1 MCFSAQADLIGGV
14 VIAAIG
20 IDALR
25 HVGDRRDYLPLA
37 ALPLMF
43 AAHQL
48 MEAFV
53 WWGLQGHV
61 SETVGEIATWLYLL
75 FAFVLLPIYVPTA
88 VLVAEPPGPR
98 RRIIRGFMVL
108 GAVVSALLLAAMLR
122 GPVTSSLAD
131 WHVRYG
137 TGIDAAVLIV
147 GAYILATCGS
157 FIFSTNR
164 VLVRFGVVNLV
175 AVVVLAIFVIEG
187 FASLWCAWAAL
198 ASGAFA
204 LYLRSDVE
212 GGESPANGIRPAL
225 SGPAVSGGE

>member
-1 MCFSAQADLIGGV
+1 MCFSAQEDLIGGV
-14 VIAAIG
+14 VLGAIG
-20 IDALR
+20 IDTLR
-25 HVGDRRDYLPLA
+25 HVGDRREYLPLA

-43 AAHQL
+43 AGHQV

-61 SETVGEIATWLYLL
+61 SATVAEVATWLYLL
-75 FAFVLLPIYVPTA
+75 FAFVLLPTYIPVA
-88 VLVAEPPGPR
+88 VLVTEPPGPR
-98 RRIIRGFMVL
+98 RRRLRWFVIVGL
-108 GAVVSALLLAAMLR
+108 VVSTLMLATMLR

-137 TGIDAAVLIV
+137 TGIDAVVPIV

-157 FIFSTNR
+157 FIFSGNS

-175 AVVVLAIFVIEG
+175 AVVVLAIFVIQG
-187 FASLWCAWAAL
+187 FASLWCSWAAL

-204 LYLRSDVE
+204 LYLRWSYQE
-212 GGESPANGIRPAL
+212 PSPL
-225 SGPAVSGGE
+225 AVDLRRI

>member
-14 VIAAIG
+14 VLGAIG
-20 IDALR
+20 IDTLR
-25 HVGDRRDYLPLA
+25 HVGGRREYLPLA

-43 AAHQL
+43 AGHQV

-61 SETVGEIATWLYLL
+61 SETVGEMATWLYLL
-75 FAFVLLPIYVPTA
+75 FAFVLLPTYVPAA

-98 RRIIRGFMVL
+98 RRQIRWFVIVGV
-108 GAVVSALLLAAMLR
+108 VVSMLMLATMSR

-131 WHVRYG
+131 WHIRYG
-137 TGIDAAVLIV
+137 TGIDAVVPIV

-157 FIFSTNR
+157 FIFSGNR
-164 VLVRFGVVNLV
+164 VLVRFGVVNLI
-175 AVVVLAIFVIEG
+175 AVVVLAIFVIQG

-204 LYLRSDVE
+204 LYLRGSEVAPNPTEVDVV
-212 GGESPANGIRPAL
+212 PRI
-225 SGPAVSGGE
+225 

>member
-1 MCFSAQADLIGGV
+1 VCFSAQTDLIGGV
-14 VIAAIG
+14 VIGAIG
-20 IDALR
+20 IDTLR
-25 HVGDRRDYLPLA
+25 HVGDRREYLPLA

-43 AAHQL
+43 AGHQL
-48 MEAFV
+48 TEAFV

-61 SETVGEIATWLYLL
+61 SETVGEVATWLYLL
-75 FAFVLLPIYVPTA
+75 FAFVLLPTYVPVA

-98 RRIIRGFMVL
+98 RRRLRWFVVVGV
-108 GAVVSALLLAAMLR
+108 VVSMLLLAAMLR

-131 WHVRYG
+131 WHIRYG
-137 TGIDAAVLIV
+137 TGIDAVVPIV

-164 VLVRFGVVNLV
+164 ILVRFGVVNLV
-175 AVVVLAIFVIEG
+175 AVVVFAIFVIQG

-204 LYLRSDVE
+204 LHLR
-212 GGESPANGIRPAL
+212 GGDPAL
-225 SGPAVSGGE
+225 NPTEVDVVRPF